1 MKIINTDAIDPQSL
15 KAHER
20 DWVYNGLD
28 CCVTLEVLD
37 VLLPQ
42 LDPHTAATYQ
52 FSRDLQGPCLEMSLR
67 GVRVDGYRKSKVIE
81 AFLDQLEVLE
91 ERLERI
97 VNEGVGMPYFNWRSY
112 PDLQDLF
119 YRRLGLPAVR
129 KKGRVTVDR
138 GALEKLQGY
147 VVAAPII
154 KHMTAMRDLHM
165 KISKLKSGVDRDGR
179 IRASYNIAGTS
190 TGRLSSSFNQFGSG
204 TNLQNVEESLRTIF
218 IADEGMKLA
227 KFDAKQGES
236 FCVGAIEW
244 NLFGDPTYLNACESG
259 DLHTYVSRLCEPKL
273 GWTGNLRED
282 RAIAERPYYR
292 HHSLRKLCKSI
303 GHGTN
308 YRGGPKTLSALYK
321 IDIPAIAKFQGMYF
335 KTFPAHQRWH
345 ANVAQRLRDDGY
357 IISLSGRKRWFFGR
371 RTEDDTIREA
381 IAFDPQCTL
390 TDVVNRAMLRI
401 WERGIARIYMQD
413 HDALTYQYPEEL
425 EDEIIPKIFAL
436 LKEEIPLK
444 NGRTL
449 EIGYDCRVGWNKGE
463 FSKENPE
470 GLKEYNGHDRRERTP
485 TISILD
491 RP

>member
-1 MKIINTDAIDPQSL
+1 VKIINTDAIDPQSL

-67 GVRVDGYRKSKVIE
+67 GVRVDGYRKSKVID

-97 VNEGVGMPYFNWRSY
+97 VNEGVGMPRFNWRSY

-463 FSKENPE
+463 FSKENPD